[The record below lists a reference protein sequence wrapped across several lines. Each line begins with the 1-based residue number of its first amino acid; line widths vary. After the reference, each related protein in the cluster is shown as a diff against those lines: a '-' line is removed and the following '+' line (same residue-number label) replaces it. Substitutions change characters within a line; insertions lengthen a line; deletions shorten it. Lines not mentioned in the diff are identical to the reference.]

1 MLKPGATIGILGGG
15 QLARMMALAAAP
27 LGLKCHIFAP
37 AGDNPAFD
45 VAAAATEA
53 DYTDEAAL
61 ERFAEVVDVVTY
73 EFENVPARTAEVL
86 AAHRPVHPNPRAL
99 AVTQDRLTEKT
110 FIRDLGLPVPDFR
123 AIDSLED
130 LKAGAAA
137 MGGFGVLKT
146 RRFGYD
152 GKGQAMIRPETD
164 LTEAWDKV
172 GHAPS
177 ILEAFVPF
185 EREVS
190 VVAVRGRDG
199 EFRAWPLT
207 ENWHRD
213 GILSASMAP
222 CADGAALEPQAVA
235 YAKRVAESLDYVGVF
250 ALELFVRDGQLLANE
265 MAPRVHNSGHW
276 TIEGAE
282 TSQFENHLRAVL
294 GLPLGNTAAVGHSV
308 MLNWVGAMPEA
319 APVLR
324 SPAGHWHD
332 YGKTS
337 REGRKVG
344 HATLRAEDRA
354 TLRRELETA
363 VDALSR
369 REEFSGVIARLG

>member
-45 VAAAATEA
+45 VAAAKTEA

-61 ERFAEVVDVVTY
+61 ERFAEAVDVITY

-99 AVTQDRLTEKT
+99 AITQDRLTEKT

-130 LKAGAAA
+130 LKVGAAA

-152 GKGQAMIRPETD
+152 GKGQAMIRPETN

-172 GHAPS
+172 GHAAS

-185 EREVS
+185 DRECSIIAARSANGDS
-190 VVAVRGRDG
+190 VAY
-199 EFRAWPLT
+199 EIC
-207 ENWHRD
+207 ENEHKHH
-213 GILSASMAP
+213 ILSRTILPAAVTPALGHAAMAMGEKIASA
-222 CADGAALEPQAVA
+222 
-235 YAKRVAESLDYVGVF
+235 LDYVGVMTV
-250 ALELFVRDGQLLANE
+250 ELFVAGDRLVVNE
-265 MAPRVHNSGHW
+265 IAPRVHNSGHW

-282 TSQFENHLRAVL
+282 TSQFENHIRAVA
-294 GLPLGNTAAVGHSV
+294 GWPLGITRRRGRIIMDNLVGDEADQWAA
-308 MLNWVGAMPEA
+308 LLKEPGAH
-319 APVLR
+319 L
-324 SPAGHWHD
+324 HL
-332 YGKTS
+332 YGKAES
-337 REGRKVG
+337 RPGRKMG
-344 HATLRAEDRA
+344 HVTRVLPESA
-354 TLRRELETA
+354 
-363 VDALSR
+363 
-369 REEFSGVIARLG
+369 